1 MVTSTF
7 ADGPPGVSLGT
18 HKESFADPFTY
29 SRGDDAGNTASCKK
43 WPLCRFTE
51 TTAGIAAAAAREW
64 DASEDHFR
72 IALRQAESMPYRVE
86 EAEIRRFH
94 AMMLL
99 DRSAPSDRERAMT
112 LVREALDFYA
122 RTGMARHQEL
132 SRELL
137 NKAAD

>member
-1 MVTSTF
+1 LM
-7 ADGPPGVSLGT
+7 
-18 HKESFADPFTY
+18 
-29 SRGDDAGNTASCKK
+29 

-99 DRSAPSDRERAMT
+99 DRSAPGDRERAMT
-112 LVREALDFYA
+112 LVREALNFYA
-122 RTGMARHQEL
+122 RIGMARHQEL

-137 NKAAD
+137 NKTAD